1 MSSAFLD
8 CVPALARTF
17 IACICFVIA
26 PLHVSANDIITVETS
41 GQAVATGA
49 ASDAHLERRALQE
62 ALYQAA
68 LKGGAQVSG
77 YSAISQSVLR
87 SDVLVVRPES
97 RILDYTVLS
106 SETSSKRSV
115 VKVRA
120 VVGKLDDAKTCQRRA
135 QLSVVV
141 HKPSMALAQAVPA
154 WVPNM
159 RPYIENAVTEALDNT
174 NGVSTISPNVTP
186 RQTSLAAEFSY
197 TALTQGV
204 AEAPDITPIA
214 ERHALHLRTSVEIG
228 SPNLSNSEEWLA
240 VKVTVALENNPF
252 DTNTLHAT
260 HEHQLILKKRG
271 PLSSLLKPLGDIRQ
285 TAPKTIAKITT
296 QLVADLVDKRACQT
310 LAGQMTVR
318 GGKLTIPFGR
328 LDGLSTYHL
337 AYTDGRDTAYEI
349 LEITSIADH
358 EATLR
363 PLDSATNAKDLAGKS
378 VQFMELKR

>member
-1 MSSAFLD
+1 MLAAFLNF
-8 CVPALARTF
+8 VPTIARAF
-17 IACICFVIA
+17 VACICFVIA

-106 SETSSKRSV
+106 NETSSQRSI

-120 VVGKLDDAKTCQRRA
+120 VVGHLDDAKTCQRRA

-141 HKPSMALAQAVPA
+141 HKPSMALAKSVPA
-154 WVPNM
+154 WVPHM
-159 RPYIENAVTEALDNT
+159 QPYIENAVTEALDNT
-174 NGVSTISPNVTP
+174 SGVSTISPNITP

-204 AEAPDITPIA
+204 ATAPGVTPIA
-214 ERHALHLRTSVEIG
+214 ERHALNLRTRVEIG
-228 SPNLSNSEEWLA
+228 SSTLSNSEEWLP
-240 VKVTVALENNPF
+240 VKITIALENNPF
-252 DTNTLHAT
+252 DTNTLYASR
-260 HEHQLILKKRG
+260 EHQLITKG
-271 PLSSLLKPLGDIRQ
+271 AGHC
-285 TAPKTIAKITT
+285 A
-296 QLVADLVDKRACQT
+296 AC
-310 LAGQMTVR
+310 
-318 GGKLTIPFGR
+318 
-328 LDGLSTYHL
+328 
-337 AYTDGRDTAYEI
+337 
-349 LEITSIADH
+349 
-358 EATLR
+358 
-363 PLDSATNAKDLAGKS
+363 
-378 VQFMELKR
+378 